1 MIIWIDLGYREDVY
15 IGYIL
20 MVISEWMDVEKI

>member
-1 MIIWIDLGYREDVY
+1 MIKWIDLGYREDVY
-15 IGYIL
+15 KGYIL